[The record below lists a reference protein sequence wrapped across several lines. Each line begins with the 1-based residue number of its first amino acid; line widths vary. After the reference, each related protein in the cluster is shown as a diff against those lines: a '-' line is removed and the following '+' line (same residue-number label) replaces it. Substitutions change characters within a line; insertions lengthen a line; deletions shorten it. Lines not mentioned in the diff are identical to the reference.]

1 MLDQARAGADST
13 GMTDR
18 VELRRGDI
26 QVLDLPDA
34 SVDTVVSAYTFC
46 TVPNPLAG
54 PS

>member
-1 MLDQARAGADST
+1 
-13 GMTDR
+13 MTDR

-34 SVDTVVSAYTFC
+34 TVDTVVSTYTFC
-46 TVPNPLAG
+46 TFPKPSAG